1 MQPEI
6 HSRRDF
12 SKQRSILFDTDRL
25 LQQAKN
31 SEEIL
36 CVTCKQLVRL
46 LNRDIVAYI
55 VKNNDLSEGKMFFNN
70 TNERNGEYLTSEE
83 QCVARWAYENGQ
95 RAGVTTTHFSSAK
108 CLYLSIRSGE
118 SVYGVIGIP
127 VKKDA
132 MDSFEYSILLSVID
146 PQ

>member
-1 MQPEI
+1 M
-6 HSRRDF
+6 
-12 SKQRSILFDTDRL
+12 
-25 LQQAKN
+25 
-31 SEEIL
+31 
-36 CVTCKQLVRL
+36 

-95 RAGVTTTHFSSAK
+95 RAGATTNHFSSAK

-127 VKKDA
+127 VKKA
-132 MDSFEYSILLSVID
+132 VSYTHLHSVSTLQRLLFSYRLL
-146 PQ
+146 